1 VQLLLLLLL
10 LCQLLHCGCCTATAT
25 TTVLR
30 KQLRKL
36 QSNKSGGLVGRVVS
50 THAPKSHRVVTP
62 LDHTHRTR
70 QPYVPR
76 IGRPGVA
83 AAGVITSSATTS
95 LSLSRSLVAQARRPR
110 AQPTRAEHARVGTEA
125 QAGGRVNTV
134 QWLRRNQ
141 NGKERHGIGERGN
154 KHCVTSLLL
163 APSVSLSFYLSLSL
177 SLLCPSLPQVADLN
191 SVRCRAPQVVVLLCL
206 WSSPRTVGRRAALPC
221 AASGQDVGS
230 ITPSVVTPC

>member
-1 VQLLLLLLL
+1 LVVDAAAASAA
-10 LCQLLHCGCCTATAT
+10 TATAT

-36 QSNKSGGLVGRVVS
+36 QSNKSGGLVGRVVA

-95 LSLSRSLVAQARRPR
+95 LSLSRSLVTQARRPR

-125 QAGGRVNTV
+125 QAGGRVSAV
-134 QWLRRNQ
+134 QWLRSNQ
-141 NGKERHGIGERGN
+141 GEGERHGIDCAEKQALRTG
-154 KHCVTSLLL
+154 LLL
-163 APSVSLSFYLSLSL
+163 ALSVSLSFSLSLSL
-177 SLLCPSLPQVADLN
+177 SSLSLSLPQVADLN
-191 SVRCRAPQVVVLLCL
+191 SVRSRPSSCRPALLL
-206 WSSPRTVGRRAALPC
+206 E
-221 AASGQDVGS
+221 
-230 ITPSVVTPC
+230 ITPGL